1 MEAKELK
8 KLSRSELLEMLLDRS
23 KEVEHLR
30 KELDETKKHI
40 QTLER
45 EVKTS
50 GDINAAINKL
60 TSATEEIQKFA
71 AVISMAS
78 NNLQTKIGTAV
89 LGKAMDTNEALGQG
103 IVQMIDSA
111 AMERSV
117 TPELGANI
125 DLRI

>member
-23 KEVEHLR
+23 

-78 NNLQTKIGTAV
+78 NNLTRK
-89 LGKAMDTNEALGQG
+89 
-103 IVQMIDSA
+103 
-111 AMERSV
+111 
-117 TPELGANI
+117 
-125 DLRI
+125 

>member
-1 MEAKELK
+1 MTTKDIVSYSLVV
-8 KLSRSELLEMLLDRS
+8 LLEMLLDRS

-71 AVISMAS
+71 AVISMDS
-78 NNLQTKIGTAV
+78 NNLARK
-89 LGKAMDTNEALGQG
+89 
-103 IVQMIDSA
+103 
-111 AMERSV
+111 
-117 TPELGANI
+117 
-125 DLRI
+125 

>member
-50 GDINAAINKL
+50 RDINAAINKL

-71 AVISMAS
+71 ALITMAS
-78 NNLQTKIGTAV
+78 NNLTRK
-89 LGKAMDTNEALGQG
+89 
-103 IVQMIDSA
+103 
-111 AMERSV
+111 
-117 TPELGANI
+117 
-125 DLRI
+125 

>member
-1 MEAKELK
+1 MTNDNQRYSKLFFGCSDIKIISIKYEFMEAKELK

-78 NNLQTKIGTAV
+78 NNLTRK
-89 LGKAMDTNEALGQG
+89 
-103 IVQMIDSA
+103 
-111 AMERSV
+111 
-117 TPELGANI
+117 
-125 DLRI
+125 